1 MFSLAHQGR
10 LFLATELV
18 KNNTLSRGLSM
29 PDALVAAINIT
40 VNGTLV
46 TGNIKRDFEFIDNL
60 KLEKP
65 SYRN

>member
-1 MFSLAHQGR
+1 
-10 LFLATELV
+10 
-18 KNNTLSRGLSM
+18 M

-46 TGNIKRDFEFIDNL
+46 TGNKRHFEFIDNL

-65 SYRN
+65 PYRN